1 MTEPTPMAGIAYV
14 HIAHRKE
21 RRAGISLLFGGA
33 ATWVDRDPVS
43 LVSPSGNEHFGHIG
57 V

>member
-1 MTEPTPMAGIAYV
+1 VTEPTPMAGIADV
-14 HIAHRKE
+14 HIAHRKA